1 MARVK
6 FVTGMP
12 IAVVTTKSGKK
23 IISIADVHLGV
34 EIELKAKGFNVPL
47 RTKHL
52 ANKLIDVMLRFQP
65 DILLILGDLKHQI
78 KGLNKEVLREVK
90 LFTNLL
96 RKSMSHV
103 KIIVVRGNHD
113 GALRSFDDVK
123 VYPSSGILI
132 DDVGFIHGNAKPNPS
147 TLTGEVLL
155 MGHVHPALPS
165 KLGGQRIWV
174 IYHLSRK
181 MRGRLAK
188 RFKVEVNVKRVII
201 QPAYNDYLG
210 GVFEADSLRRL
221 CPLFRGLLDPL
232 KGYVY
237 GLDGTFIGRFSSL
250 SSGSS

>member
-12 IAVVTTKSGKK
+12 IAAVTTKSGKK

-47 RTKHL
+47 RTEHL
-52 ANKLIDVMLRFQP
+52 ANRLIDIMLKFQP

-78 KGLNKEVLREVK
+78 KGLSREVLREVK

-96 RKSMSHV
+96 RRSVSSV

-113 GALRSFDDVK
+113 GALQSFDDVE
-123 VYPSSGILI
+123 VHPSSGILI
-132 DDVGFIHGNAKPNPS
+132 DDVGFIHGNAKPNPL
-147 TLTGEVLL
+147 TLMGEVLL
-155 MGHVHPALPS
+155 MGHVHPALPD
-165 KLGGQRIWV
+165 KLGGQKVWIV
-174 IYHLSRK
+174 YHLSKK
-181 MRGRLAK
+181 MRTKFAK
-188 RFKVEVNVKRVII
+188 HFKVEVNVKKVII
-201 QPAYNDYLG
+201 QPAYNDYLREIFKVG
-210 GVFEADSLRRL
+210 SLKKL

-232 KGYVY
+232 KGHVY
-237 GLDGTFIGRFSSL
+237 GLDGTFIGRVSSL